1 VLPAAADTPQTGGA
15 SRAPKPDKLR
25 VYIGTYTSGGS
36 KGIYLSELDL
46 ASGALSPPALVGET
60 PNPSFVSI
68 HPSGRYLFAVNEVGN
83 FRGQKSGSVTA
94 FSIDPKS
101 GGLTQLNQQSS
112 RGDGPCFITVDRTGR
127 NVLVANYG
135 SGSIAALP
143 VVADGRLAEAT
154 AAIQHQGSSVDK
166 GRQEGPHAH
175 SINLDKGNRFAFAA
189 DLGLDKV
196 LVYKFSPAKGTLTPN
211 DPPSASVAPGS
222 GPRHFAFHP
231 NGQYA
236 YVINEM
242 LSTVTAFSYDSKAGT
257 LTSLQT
263 VSTLPEG
270 FKGNSST
277 AEVQV
282 HPSGKFLYGSNRGH
296 NSIAIFRIDPTTGH
310 LTAAGHQPT
319 GGKTPRNFEIDPT
332 GTFLLAANQD
342 SGNVVVFRIDPET
355 GQLSPTGHSIEV
367 PMAVCVKMTLL
378 PR

>member
-15 SRAPKPDKLR
+15 SRAPEPDKLR

-83 FRGQKSGSVTA
+83 FQGQKSGSVTA

-143 VVADGRLAEAT
+143 VGADGRLAEAT

-282 HPSGKFLYGSNRGH
+282 HPSGKFLYGSNPGTTASPSSASIRQRG
-296 NSIAIFRIDPTTGH
+296 T
-310 LTAAGHQPT
+310 
-319 GGKTPRNFEIDPT
+319 
-332 GTFLLAANQD
+332 
-342 SGNVVVFRIDPET
+342 
-355 GQLSPTGHSIEV
+355 
-367 PMAVCVKMTLL
+367 
-378 PR
+378 